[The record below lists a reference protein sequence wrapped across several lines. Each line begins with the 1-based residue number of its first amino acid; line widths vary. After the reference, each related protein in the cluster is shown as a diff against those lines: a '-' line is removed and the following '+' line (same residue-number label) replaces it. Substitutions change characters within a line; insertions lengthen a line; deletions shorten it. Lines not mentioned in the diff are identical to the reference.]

1 MIINTKTLLLILV
14 GIFFSAITLINV
26 IGCWPTERDPQA
38 ATAEDYFASQLTP
51 ADINESFT
59 FGDIDKHFNLF
70 PPIMA
75 KAFNLPTEINT
86 TAFAIK
92 DLQTIYNNQDV
103 EIGIDS
109 VRLFVALYSGL
120 SYESDREIYLPRSA
134 VDILLSR
141 RVLLP
146 EQVKVLENY
155 ALVLDQNPAPV
166 TTTYNAGQSAERAI
180 KGKTTF
186 REVLDWGVP
195 LATIEQFIGGPLSS
209 SQLVVKDYCAEK
221 GLDFEELKLALEE
234 EASKVGHNH

>member
-1 MIINTKTLLLILV
+1 MTLNTKTLSLILV

-26 IGCWPTERDPQA
+26 IGRWPVERDPQA
-38 ATAEDYFASQLTP
+38 TTAEDYFASQLTP

-59 FGDIDKHFNLF
+59 FGDIDKHFNVL

-75 KAFNLPTEINT
+75 QAFNLPEQTNS

-92 DLQTIYNNQDV
+92 DLKTIYGNQAA
-103 EIGIDS
+103 EINTDS
-109 VRLFVALYSGL
+109 VRLFVALYNGMT
-120 SYESDREIYLPRSA
+120 YETDREIYLPRSA
-134 VDILLSR
+134 IDILLSR

-146 EQVKVLENY
+146 EQVKVLDEI
-155 ALVLDQNPAPV
+155 ALILNPNPAPV
-166 TTTYNAGQSAERAI
+166 TTTNNAGQSTERTI

-221 GLDFEELKLALEE
+221 GLDFKELKLALEE

>member
-1 MIINTKTLLLILV
+1 MTPNPKTLSLILV

-26 IGCWPTERDPQA
+26 IGRFPTERSPQA

-59 FGDIDKHFNLF
+59 FGDIDKHFNIF

-75 KAFNLPTEINT
+75 QAFNLPDEINT

-92 DLQTIYNNQDV
+92 DLKTIYGNQDV
-103 EIGIDS
+103 EIDADS

-120 SYESDREIYLPRSA
+120 SYESNRDIYLPRSA
-134 VDILLSR
+134 VNILLSR

-146 EQVKVLENY
+146 EQVKVLDEY
-155 ALVLDQNPAPV
+155 ALVLDSNPAPV
-166 TTTYNAGQSAERAI
+166 STTNNSGQSTERVI

-186 REVLDWGVP
+186 REILDWGVP
-195 LATIEQFIGGPLSS
+195 LATIEQIIGESLPS
-209 SQLVVKDYCAEK
+209 SQFVVKDYCEEK
-221 GLDFEELKLALEE
+221 GLDFEKIKLTLEE
-234 EASKVGHNH
+234 EVNKLGHNH